1 MIQVLIVEDE
11 TILRK
16 GIVSLIDWS
25 HLGCEVAGSCENGNA
40 ALEFLKSH
48 TVQLIVTD
56 IKMPG
61 LDGLELSEI
70 VRREHPEI
78 KIILLTAY
86 AAFEW
91 AKKALTIGVHSYII
105 KTNFIEEL
113 PEAVSSAV
121 SDILK
126 DRGTLALPNHD
137 QLKNLIFS
145 GLIDRSIADESQIRY
160 WFDYFHLT
168 MDHDFLMLT
177 ELLLSPDRKSVV

>member
-16 GIVSLIDWS
+16 GIVSLIDWN

-91 AKKALTIGVHSYII
+91 AKRH
-105 KTNFIEEL
+105 
-113 PEAVSSAV
+113 
-121 SDILK
+121 
-126 DRGTLALPNHD
+126 
-137 QLKNLIFS
+137 
-145 GLIDRSIADESQIRY
+145 
-160 WFDYFHLT
+160 
-168 MDHDFLMLT
+168 
-177 ELLLSPDRKSVV
+177 